1 MTRIF
6 GMNRSIPVEGVWS
19 GVRDGEV
26 SGVGMDFE
34 YS

>member
-1 MTRIF
+1 MTWIF
-6 GMNRSIPVEGVWS
+6 DMNRSIQVEGVWS

-26 SGVGMDFE
+26 AGVGMDFE